1 MDRKNK
7 EEEKGEGEGKGD
19 EDANELLKR
28 QEESLHKQLEE
39 ASKTSLII
47 GYREIS

>member
-1 MDRKNK
+1 M
-7 EEEKGEGEGKGD
+7 GEREAKGD

-39 ASKTSLII
+39 ASKRRSII
-47 GYREIS
+47 AYRETS